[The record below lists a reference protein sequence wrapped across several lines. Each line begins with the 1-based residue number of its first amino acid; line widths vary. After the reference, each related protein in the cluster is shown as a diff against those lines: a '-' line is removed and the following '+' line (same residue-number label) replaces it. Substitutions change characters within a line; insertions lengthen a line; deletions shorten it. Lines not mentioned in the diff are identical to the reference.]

1 MGTSSTSMST
11 DKKAA
16 NTQAKVQS
24 SIGMIAHDLANS
36 INTVSSTIQLLER
49 DLKNDQE
56 HSLDLIGKVI
66 TTLKNQCSQ
75 MQIQLEELRRLSA
88 NPDEPVRRSKKGPR

>member
-1 MGTSSTSMST
+1 M
-11 DKKAA
+11 
-16 NTQAKVQS
+16 V
-24 SIGMIAHDLANS
+24 AHDLANS

-66 TTLKNQCSQ
+66 TTLKDQCRR

-88 NPDEPVRRSKKGPR
+88 IHEEPLHSKKKVPHRGPL

>member
-1 MGTSSTSMST
+1 MST
-11 DKKAA
+11 GKEPAS
-16 NTQAKVQS
+16 TQATMQS
-24 SIGMIAHDLANS
+24 RIGMVAHDLANS

-66 TTLKNQCSQ
+66 TTLKNQCS
-75 MQIQLEELRRLSA
+75 
-88 NPDEPVRRSKKGPR
+88 